1 MDNTVQEKSSSDSL
15 VPGSLV
21 VFAAFIAFGL
31 VYGMVLYSFTIFV
44 NPVAKAFGASV
55 ADVQLAFAATNVGTG
70 ILGIL
75 GGMLLARYSK
85 RLCIVAGLAVMA
97 ASFYGLSMVTVLWQF
112 IALYGIAVAFGA
124 SLAAPMGASAI
135 VNNWFIKYRGRALTC
150 ATMGTSFGQLVIPKL
165 VAAPLIA
172 AYGWQTAYQAFAG
185 ILVVI
190 GIPLIFLLVT
200 DHPEEKGL
208 KAYGADELPAT
219 GIHSLDA
226 PLPST
231 GEILSRGDFWTIAI
245 SYILGVFVY
254 LGLLASMGPY
264 ARGLGFSAADA
275 ATLVFV
281 SGMAAIAGKIFFA
294 TFTDQMGL
302 RNTMWIAL
310 AMNSIALIC
319 LLTMKDFTGLAIASA
334 SVGAAAGGLLPVW
347 PGLVAF
353 RFGRHTL
360 PKVMGLMGPI
370 VVSLQGFGATIAA
383 KLHYQLAFE
392 IFLGLMVV
400 SAVVSINLSKPA
412 TS

>member
-1 MDNTVQEKSSSDSL
+1 MENTVQKSAPGSI
-15 VPGSLV
+15 VPGYLV

-31 VYGMVLYSFTIFV
+31 VYGMVLYSFTVFV
-44 NPVAKAFGASV
+44 NPVAKTFGASV

-70 ILGIL
+70 ILGIF

-85 RLCIVAGLAVMA
+85 RLCIVAGLAVLA
-97 ASFYGLSMVTVLWQF
+97 ASFYAMSLVTALWQF

-135 VNNWFIKYRGRALTC
+135 VNNWFIKNRGRALTF
-150 ATMGTSFGQLVIPKL
+150 ATLGTSFGQLVIPKFI
-165 VAAPLIA
+165 AGPLIA
-172 AYGWQTAYQAFAG
+172 SHGWQTAYQAFAG

-208 KAYGADELPAT
+208 KAYGADEVPDT
-219 GIHSLDA
+219 GIHSLDT
-226 PLPST
+226 PLPTT
-231 GEILSRGDFWTIAI
+231 GEILGRGDFWTIAI

-254 LGLLASMGPY
+254 LGLLASMVPY
-264 ARGLGFSAADA
+264 ARGLGFTAAEG

-281 SGMAAIAGKIFFA
+281 SGMAAIAGKLFFA
-294 TFTDQMGL
+294 AFTDRMGL

-310 AMNSIALIC
+310 ALNSISLVC

-334 SVGAAAGGLLPVW
+334 AVGAAAGGLLPVW

-412 TS
+412 SS